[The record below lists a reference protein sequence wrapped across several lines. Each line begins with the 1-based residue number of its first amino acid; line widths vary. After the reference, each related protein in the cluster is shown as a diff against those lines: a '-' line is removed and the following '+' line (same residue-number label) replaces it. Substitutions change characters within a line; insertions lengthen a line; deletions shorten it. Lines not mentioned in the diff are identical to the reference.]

1 MWLKSTITIANGQTD
16 SPEFDLQSVFP
27 CSKLTLTFFP
37 PGTLPESVTVKVA
50 PVLGGT
56 YVPLQSGGSN
66 YTVPAAKASMVPVVA
81 AGLKLSAG
89 SAVGADRVFTVMAA
103 RSE

>member
-1 MWLKSTITIANGQTD
+1 MWLKSTITIASGQTL

-27 CSKLTLTFFP
+27 SAKLMLTFFP
-37 PGTLPESVTVKVA
+37 PGTLPEAITVHVSPA
-50 PVLGGT
+50 LGGT

-66 YTVPAAKASMVPVVA
+66 YTVPAGKATQVPVVA
-81 AGLKLSAG
+81 GGLKLSAG